1 MQRET
6 IQHGVYA
13 NTNIL
18 IKMKERLSILKE
30 WGAACYYYYYY
41 ETGTGTSSAWHQEAE
56 GQTWGPICRREVVG
70 RFGALMTGL

>member
-18 IKMKERLSILKE
+18 IKMKKLLSILKE
-30 WGAACYYYYYY
+30 WGAACYYYY

-56 GQTWGPICRREVVG
+56 GQTWGAICRREVVG

>member
-1 MQRET
+1 ML
-6 IQHGVYA
+6 

-18 IKMKERLSILKE
+18 IKMKELLSILRE
-30 WGAACYYYYYY
+30 WGAACYYYYY

-56 GQTWGPICRREVVG
+56 GQTWGAIYRREVVG